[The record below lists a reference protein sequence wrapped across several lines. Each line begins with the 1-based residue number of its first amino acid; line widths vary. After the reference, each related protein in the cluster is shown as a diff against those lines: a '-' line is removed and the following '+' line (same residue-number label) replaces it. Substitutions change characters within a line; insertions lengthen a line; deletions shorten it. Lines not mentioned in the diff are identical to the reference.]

1 MLTSR
6 RMERLAAAG
15 GQGHIQPMIH
25 ISPINSTE
33 GLSPASLQ
41 LALRLRLA
49 SLVAFPAAAALAA
62 VLQRS
67 FLVLLL
73 LAGGMM
79 LVSWIERIRF
89 LRAAGETR
97 MPDAGAFWPGFAAR
111 TGLLLGI
118 FIITLGVLA
127 LFRDTSLARGFGWPD
142 LLIAGGTTLA
152 VYLMNLTSA
161 RMAAGQ
167 ANIVATQLNASYQA
181 QTGPAGGS
189 DDIIEGEFTDPD
201 DHR

>member
-1 MLTSR
+1 
-6 RMERLAAAG
+6 MERLAAAG
-15 GQGHIQPMIH
+15 GQGHIYHMIH
-25 ISPINSTE
+25 VSPGGSTE
-33 GLSPASLQ
+33 GLSPGSLQ

-49 SLVAFPAAAALAA
+49 ALVAFPAAAALSA

-79 LVSWIERIRF
+79 LASWIERIRF

-97 MPDAGAFWPGFAAR
+97 MPDPGAFWPGFAAR

-118 FIITLGVLA
+118 FIITLGILA

-142 LLIAGGTTLA
+142 LLIAGGTTLT
-152 VYLMNLTSA
+152 VYLMNLASA
-161 RMAAGQ
+161 RMAMGQ
-167 ANIVATQLNASYQA
+167 ANIVSTQLNASFHP
-181 QTGPAGGS
+181 GPRPGS
-189 DDIIEGEFTDPD
+189 GPDDIIEGEFTAPD
-201 DHR
+201 ER

>member
-1 MLTSR
+1 
-6 RMERLAAAG
+6 MERLAAAG
-15 GQGHIQPMIH
+15 GQGHIYHMIH
-25 ISPINSTE
+25 VSSGGPTGGPTE
-33 GLSPASLQ
+33 GLSAGSLQ

-49 SLVAFPAAAALAA
+49 ALVAFPAAAALAA
-62 VLQRS
+62 VMQRS

-97 MPDAGAFWPGFAAR
+97 MPDPGAFWPGFAAR

-118 FIITLGVLA
+118 FIITLGILA

-142 LLIAGGTTLA
+142 LLIAGGTTGA
-152 VYLMNLTSA
+152 VYLMNLASA
-161 RMAAGQ
+161 RLAADQ
-167 ANIVATQLNASYQA
+167 ANIISTQLNASFHSGGRPSA
-181 QTGPAGGS
+181 GPE
-189 DDIIEGEFTDPD
+189 DIIEGEFTSPD
-201 DHR
+201 ER

>member
-1 MLTSR
+1 
-6 RMERLAAAG
+6 
-15 GQGHIQPMIH
+15 MIH
-25 ISPINSTE
+25 VSSGRPTE
-33 GLSPASLQ
+33 GLSAGSLQ

-49 SLVAFPAAAALAA
+49 ALVAFPAAAALAA
-62 VLQRS
+62 VMQRS

-97 MPDAGAFWPGFAAR
+97 MPDPGAFWPGFAAR

-118 FIITLGVLA
+118 FIITLGILA

-142 LLIAGGTTLA
+142 LLIAGGTTGA
-152 VYLMNLTSA
+152 VYLMNLASA
-161 RMAAGQ
+161 RLAAGQ
-167 ANIVATQLNASYQA
+167 ANIISTQLNASFHSGDRPGD
-181 QTGPAGGS
+181 GPE
-189 DDIIEGEFTDPD
+189 DIIEGEFTSPD
-201 DHR
+201 ER

>member
-15 GQGHIQPMIH
+15 GQGHIQTMIH
-25 ISPINSTE
+25 ISSANTTE
-33 GLSPASLQ
+33 GLSPAALQ

-49 SLVAFPAAAALAA
+49 SLLAFPAAAALAA
-62 VLQRS
+62 ALQRS

-97 MPDAGAFWPGFAAR
+97 MPDPGAFWPGFAVR

-152 VYLMNLTSA
+152 VYLMNLASA

-181 QTGPAGGS
+181 RTGPAGGS
-189 DDIIEGEFTDPD
+189 DDIIEGEFTDLD
-201 DHR
+201 DR

>member
-1 MLTSR
+1 
-6 RMERLAAAG
+6 
-15 GQGHIQPMIH
+15 MIH

-97 MPDAGAFWPGFAAR
+97 MPDPGAFWPGFAVR

-152 VYLMNLTSA
+152 VYLMNLASA

-181 QTGPAGGS
+181 QTRPAGGS
-189 DDIIEGEFTDPD
+189 DDIIEGEFTDLD
-201 DHR
+201 DR

>member
-97 MPDAGAFWPGFAAR
+97 MPDPAPSGRACVR

-152 VYLMNLTSA
+152 VYLMNLASA

-181 QTGPAGGS
+181 RTRPAGGS
-189 DDIIEGEFTDPD
+189 DDIIEGEFTDLD
-201 DHR
+201 DR

>member
-97 MPDAGAFWPGFAAR
+97 MPDPGAFWPGFAVR

-152 VYLMNLTSA
+152 VYLMNLASA

-181 QTGPAGGS
+181 QTRPAGGS
-189 DDIIEGEFTDPD
+189 DDIIEGEFTDLD
-201 DHR
+201 DR

>member
-1 MLTSR
+1 
-6 RMERLAAAG
+6 MERLAAAG

-97 MPDAGAFWPGFAAR
+97 MPDPGAFWPGFAVR

-152 VYLMNLTSA
+152 VYLMNLASA

-181 QTGPAGGS
+181 QTRPAGGS
-189 DDIIEGEFTDPD
+189 DDIIEGEFTDLD
-201 DHR
+201 DR

>member
-97 MPDAGAFWPGFAAR
+97 MPDPGAFWPGFAVR

-152 VYLMNLTSA
+152 VYLMNLASA

-181 QTGPAGGS
+181 RTRPAGGS
-189 DDIIEGEFTDPD
+189 DDIIEGEFTDLD
-201 DHR
+201 DR